1 LSYWRGARPRIEEAE
16 RKKAMQLRS
25 FKVLGFKNFRQ
36 PVALDDLGPINVIH
50 GPNNVGKSNL
60 LQAIDLFFFLMRLD
74 YDIGGFPTLPMQLIQ
89 RLSDE
94 LLAQS
99 GLQRTE
105 IFNLEAPVPILL
117 DAVIVTESSEL
128 RGVGIDPNVVPLE
141 HVRIVVELRW
151 MGSEVSYSV
160 LRFETKDGKD
170 YVAAT
175 KTHPEIAQ
183 IAAFAK
189 LVALNARSSTGA
201 ELRFARVPAERFA
214 SSDLALSLY
223 DARESTE
230 LKLSRRWERFVTLMA
245 AFEDILGQGKF
256 VVAYDRKSSE
266 AQLLYETADARIP
279 LNLLGSGV
287 QQLAALLG
295 YVLVTG
301 ATIAGIEEPELHL
314 RYPMQLRLREVL
326 SGLVGGPGGL
336 DQLFITSHSDAF
348 EAGPRFYFMEPT
360 PDGPRVEPR
369 GVEGARA
376 AVGITTEGALPS
388 QNAVLCY
395 LTTDGVV
402 RVPDRVR
409 SAIGLPK
416 GGGVV
421 FVGRDSVVEMM
432 SDDTFADR
440 FDSKGGEGGD
450 DA

>member
-1 LSYWRGARPRIEEAE
+1 
-16 RKKAMQLRS
+16 MQLRS
-25 FKVLGFKNFRQ
+25 FKVQGFKNFRQ
-36 PVALDDLGPINVIH
+36 PVTLEDLGPINVIH

-74 YDIGGFPTLPMQLIQ
+74 YDIGGFRTLPMQLIQ
-89 RLSDE
+89 QLSDE

-117 DAVIVTESSEL
+117 EAVIVTESGEL
-128 RGVGIDPNVVPLE
+128 RGVGIDPNVLPLE

-151 MGSEVSYSV
+151 MGSEVSYTV

-189 LVALNARSSTGA
+189 LVALTARSSTA
-201 ELRFARVPAERFA
+201 ADLRFARIPVERFA
-214 SSDLALSLY
+214 NRALALALY
-223 DARESTE
+223 DARESME
-230 LKLSRRWERFVTLMA
+230 IKLSRRWERFVSLMA
-245 AFEDILGQGKF
+245 AFTDILGEGKF
-256 VVAYDRKSSE
+256 IVAYDRKSGV
-266 AQLLYETADARIP
+266 AQLLYETAGARTP
-279 LNLLGSGV
+279 LYLLGSGV

-295 YVLVTG
+295 TVLVTG

-314 RYPMQLRLREVL
+314 RYTMQLRLREVL

-348 EAGPRFYFMEPT
+348 EAGPRFYYMEST

-376 AVGITTEGALPS
+376 AVGITTEGTLPS

-402 RVPDRVR
+402 RVPDRIRGV
-409 SAIGLPK
+409 IGLPK

-421 FVGRDSVVEMM
+421 FVGRDRVVEMM

-440 FDSKGGEGGD
+440 FEPKGSGEGGD